1 MASLPRA
8 HLRHLGIF
16 VTDFDV
22 MYDFYVRFFGF
33 HVSDQEDFEDGRRT
47 AWLTLDPRA
56 HHEFVIT
63 TGREPDTPSTINQI
77 SFYVEDL
84 EVLRDY
90 WRALE
95 DEPVITRKYAATHGN
110 AWSLYFWDPEGNRV
124 EIYTDGPW
132 HVRQPGHVIIDLM
145 QSDAELKAAV
155 DGYSTPR
162 PECEPLE
169 DYYAKME
176 KELAE

>member
-8 HLRHLGIF
+8 HLRHVGIF
-16 VTDFDV
+16 VTNFDV
-22 MYDFYVRFFGF
+22 MFEFYVRFFGF

-56 HHEFVIT
+56 HHEFVIS
-63 TGREPDTPSTINQI
+63 TGREPAAPSTINQI
-77 SFYVEDL
+77 SFYVNSLDD
-84 EVLRDY
+84 VRAY

-95 DEPVITRKYAATHGN
+95 DEPLITHKYARTHGN
-110 AWSLYFWDPEGNRV
+110 AWSLYFFDPEDNRV

-132 HVRQPGHVIIDLM
+132 HVRQPGHADL
-145 QSDAELKAAV
+145 DLNLNDEELMAIAS
-155 DGYSTPR
+155 GYSKPR

-176 KELAE
+176 KVLAK